1 MTPLAIL
8 KDKVA
13 PLLLQQQQQQ
23 SSSSSGSVA
32 TTAPPFAVAAAA
44 AAARP
49 GGFSLTREA
58 IGAVSSSFRFL
69 LNIFD
74 SRRQAVAAAATTATA
89 TAAAGAGA
97 AADASAACLEEAL
110 IKWIQRGLL
119 GAYSCLCA
127 ACCSTQT
134 NANVYISLLAAEESG
149 LHALLDKNLLVY
161 VQQMQ
166 QQADAALPLWGPKR
180 GPPPHNSLPRDRGS
194 PPHTVSP
201 LGIEWDRMGRQAEA
215 GFVGSLGETG
225 TVSESLVSSL
235 GAAEA
240 FSATRK
246 PAAAGP
252 TGLLLQQLQQLQSLG
267 PAMRQLVHAATQTLH
282 SSSLGATHWLR
293 SLSQAPALS
302 PAFAAAEKGRID
314 AAAAAAAAAA
324 DTSRQQREGSTPQ
337 QQVEIILSGRATLAP
352 LEEKTNNVR
361 KQQQQQQQQQV
372 LLLLWLLVASEQFSA
387 TLLHQEVLLQLLLLV
402 LLSLLS

>member
-1 MTPLAIL
+1 M
-8 KDKVA
+8 
-13 PLLLQQQQQQ
+13 
-23 SSSSSGSVA
+23 
-32 TTAPPFAVAAAA
+32 
-44 AAARP
+44 
-49 GGFSLTREA
+49 
-58 IGAVSSSFRFL
+58 
-69 LNIFD
+69 
-74 SRRQAVAAAATTATA
+74 
-89 TAAAGAGA
+89 
-97 AADASAACLEEAL
+97 
-110 IKWIQRGLL
+110 
-119 GAYSCLCA
+119 
-127 ACCSTQT
+127 
-134 NANVYISLLAAEESG
+134 
-149 LHALLDKNLLVY
+149 
-161 VQQMQ
+161 
-166 QQADAALPLWGPKR
+166 
-180 GPPPHNSLPRDRGS
+180 
-194 PPHTVSP
+194 
-201 LGIEWDRMGRQAEA
+201 
-215 GFVGSLGETG
+215 GSLGETG

-246 PAAAGP
+246 PKAAST

-361 KQQQQQQQQQV
+361 KQQQQQQQQV

-387 TLLHQEVLLQLLLLV
+387 TLLHQEVLLQLLLLL